1 MWSLWNFFLSFSSAT
16 WSLGKAELLKQCLA
30 QRCCPETADR
40 MGPTRRFNEN
50 SCSRESALPFSSAE
64 ERVQKERKYQDTSQ
78 YMAWFNKTHS
88 TSNSREECLEC
99 GSVILSQ
106 RFIFKS
112 INCAVCKKNIILPIA
127 AVLLCLDTD
136 QWIFVYGQELGIIY
150 ATSCGYP
157 SNQTHWWRLQ
167 EWFHKIFKCLGI

>member
-50 SCSRESALPFSSAE
+50 SCFRESALPFSSAE
-64 ERVQKERKYQDTSQ
+64 EWVQKERKYQDTSQ

-106 RFIFKS
+106 RFVFKS